1 VVGDHNNI
9 IIVVLMSMIVADL
22 TCRKHSSCRYRSC
35 AIVLRSKHVQ
45 RWAEER
51 DLSLSPWDVRM
62 AIAKDLGS
70 SSRNVSKVYFVSAEC
85 QKKNYDILLVKER
98 VGGNQFTDCTI
109 ARQLKGFSLK
119 ARHRGVLVNAQTE
132 QKLDAGK
139 ELLYTDADDD
149 DDDDDAAAAA
159 DQGKVQ
165 RKGKRKISSSSSSSS
180 TQTKPKKRNAPA
192 QSSNADADAEHDADY
207 DTDHDAASMP
217 HSAAAGLSAEFMS
230 KAVKDL
236 HCDPTTTAVV
246 HALIS
251 RIKCLSNVAASALIN
266 VAESL
271 DADTLDEVST
281 QRSMIVARYA
291 RISS

>member
-1 VVGDHNNI
+1 VVGDYNNS
-9 IIVVLMSMIVADL
+9 IIVVLMSTIVADL
-22 TCRKHSSCRYRSC
+22 TCRKNPTRRYRSC

-51 DLSLSPWDVRM
+51 GLSLSPWDVRM
-62 AIAKDLGS
+62 AIAKGLGS

-98 VGGNQFTDCTI
+98 VGGNQFTEHTI
-109 ARQLKGFSLK
+109 NRQLEAFSLRAK
-119 ARHRGVLVNAQTE
+119 HCGVLVDAQTE
-132 QKLDAGK
+132 LMLDAGK

-149 DDDDDAAAAA
+149 DDDAAAAA
-159 DQGKVQ
+159 DHGKVQ
-165 RKGKRKISSSSSSSS
+165 RKGKRKISSSSSST
-180 TQTKPKKRNAPA
+180 TQTKPKKIRTA
-192 QSSNADADAEHDADY
+192 QSSNADADAEHDADA
-207 DTDHDAASMP
+207 DDDADHDAPSMT

-271 DADTLDEVST
+271 DADTLVEVST
-281 QRSMIVARYA
+281 QRSIDCC
-291 RISS
+291 